1 MLVDRDTEAAP
12 SDALLTAFSGYITQ
26 HLGLHFP
33 RGQWPELV
41 RAAQA
46 LDVAGAGA
54 GACMRRLMAAPPT
67 RGQIEQLAHQ
77 LTIGETY
84 FFREPA
90 VFDALEHEVL
100 PALIAARRA
109 AGRTLRIWSAGC
121 CTGEE
126 LYSVA
131 ILLQRLIPDL
141 ADWRITLLGTDV
153 NAGFL
158 RKAEQGRYRD
168 WSFRAVPAWLVW
180 RHFGPPQD
188 GLRAIAPALRRGV
201 RFDYLNLAADL
212 FPGPEV
218 GAPPMDLI
226 LCRNVLMYFEPAS
239 GARALQRLGRALA
252 PDGWLAVGMA
262 EAGHALLAPFEPVR
276 FPSALLYRQRPEA
289 LRAELVAAAT
299 GLHSAVPAAAAA
311 AIAVAPTGTATI
323 VVEPLRDVAAIADAS
338 AGQPPIGA
346 GPVESAPNVAA
357 STEPAPALAL
367 QARRCA
373 DLGLLDDAS
382 LCCAAAI
389 ATDKCDPA
397 LRYLQA
403 LIMEEQGRAAEAIG
417 ALKDALYLDPDFVL
431 AHFTLGSLCR
441 RNGALREAQRHFANA
456 LELLRGHAPDDVLA
470 HSGGV
475 RAGELADLMRAGA
488 GAA

>member
-1 MLVDRDTEAAP
+1 MPNDRDTEAAP
-12 SDALLTAFSGYITQ
+12 DDALLTAFSGYITQ

-46 LDVAGAGA
+46 LDPAGAD
-54 GACMRRLMAAPPT
+54 ACMRRLMAAPPT

-77 LTIGETY
+77 LTVGETY

-141 ADWRITLLGTDV
+141 ADWRISLLGTDV
-153 NAGFL
+153 NASFL
-158 RKAEQGRYRD
+158 RKAELGRYRD
-168 WSFRAVPAWLVW
+168 WSFRAVPAWLHQ

-212 FPGPEV
+212 FPGPEA
-218 GAPPMDLI
+218 GAPTMDLI
-226 LCRNVLMYFEPAS
+226 LCRNVLMYFEPTSA
-239 GARALQRLGRALA
+239 ARALQRLGCALA

-276 FPSALLYRQRPEA
+276 FPAALLYRQRLDAPRPEA
-289 LRAELVAAAT
+289 RPAAA
-299 GLHSAVPAAAAA
+299 GLPCAVPAAAVPMVAA
-311 AIAVAPTGTATI
+311 AA
-323 VVEPLRDVAAIADAS
+323 EPV
-338 AGQPPIGA
+338 
-346 GPVESAPNVAA
+346 
-357 STEPAPALAL
+357 PALAL
-367 QARRCA
+367 RARLSA
-373 DLGLLDDAS
+373 DRGLLDDAS

-397 LRYLQA
+397 LRYLRA
-403 LIMEEQGRAAEAIG
+403 LILEEQGRSGEAIG
-417 ALKDALYLDPDFVL
+417 ALRDALYLDPDFVL

-441 RNGALREAQRHFANA
+441 RNGAAREAQRHFANA

-488 GAA
+488 EAA